1 MAATSRGPGPR
12 PPRGEPRDSRASRR
26 SAAPVPDPGILR
38 PDTAECLGVLLGGS
52 PRAATRRAR
61 EILARRD
68 LVELAACAPGE
79 LVAELGLGRA
89 AARRVVAAFALG
101 RRRECLRRP
110 ARPSVRSPRRVYE
123 LLRPRLHGLEHET
136 FLALLLDGRHRLRR
150 VVPVSSGTLT
160 TSVVHPREVF
170 RAAIREAA
178 AAVIVAH
185 NHPSGD
191 PEPSR
196 EDLDVTR
203 RLRAVGELVGI
214 PLIDHLVVGE
224 DSFVSLR
231 ERAGGW
237 PPGAGA
243 AAGPARGVAG
253 S

>member
-1 MAATSRGPGPR
+1 MATSSRGSARRPCGGGNGDRRRGIGPI
-12 PPRGEPRDSRASRR
+12 
-26 SAAPVPDPGILR
+26 PDPGILR
-38 PDTAECLGVLLGGS
+38 PDTAECLGVLLGG
-52 PRAATRRAR
+52 PARAATSRAR

-101 RRRECLRRP
+101 RRRESLRRP
-110 ARPSVRSPRRVYE
+110 ARPSLRSPRRVYE
-123 LLRPRLHGLEHET
+123 LLRPRLRGLEHET
-136 FLALLLDGRHRLRR
+136 FWALLLDGRHRLRR

-178 AAVIVAH
+178 AALIVAH

-196 EDLDVTR
+196 EDLEVTR

-231 ERAGGW
+231 ERVVGWSAPAGD
-237 PPGAGA
+237 A
-243 AAGPARGVAG
+243 ARGVAG